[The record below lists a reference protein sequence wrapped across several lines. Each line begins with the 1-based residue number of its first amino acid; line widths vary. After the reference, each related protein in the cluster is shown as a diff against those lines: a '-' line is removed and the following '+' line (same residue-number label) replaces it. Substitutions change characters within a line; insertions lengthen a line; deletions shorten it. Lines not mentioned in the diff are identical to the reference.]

1 MQKMKDH
8 LYAPPPRHKAI
19 ETIRDALVKAG
30 KADPSNKR
38 RFLTPKEADKLME
51 KWRDCKN
58 ANEFIALAKLRQCTA
73 LSLHYFEKVRDEDPT
88 CNYKIQQYIRDEASL
103 LIGMV
108 RDLLRKQELSVG
120 IGWPSRHGLTP
131 AEVDR
136 MVHAYVELSKVTD
149 RRTGFIDYDQ
159 CDMYW
164 LLMRRFYPGSKQR
177 IQPIAFSDG
186 RQGRLDAWV
195 DF

>member
-38 RFLTPKEADKLME
+38 RFLTPKEADKLMA

-103 LIGMV
+103 L
-108 RDLLRKQELSVG
+108 SV
-120 IGWPSRHGLTP
+120 W
-131 AEVDR
+131 
-136 MVHAYVELSKVTD
+136 
-149 RRTGFIDYDQ
+149 
-159 CDMYW
+159 
-164 LLMRRFYPGSKQR
+164 
-177 IQPIAFSDG
+177 
-186 RQGRLDAWV
+186 
-195 DF
+195 